1 MNNSGLEE
9 LFEFLRFPSISAQ
22 TNHGQDM
29 RDCAEWLVAKLRKIG
44 LEARAAETP
53 GHPVVIGKSA
63 RDPGKRTVLIYGHYD
78 VQPPEPLEAWASPPF
93 EPEIR
98 NGRIFA
104 RGSTDNKGQI
114 FAHILGVEEAL
125 RDGALPVNVIF
136 LIEGEEEVGS
146 GNLPDFLEKHREDLA
161 CDVIAIS
168 DTGMAADG
176 YPTLSYALRGVA
188 AMEVKVTGPSH
199 DLHSGVYGGA
209 VVNPAAAAARL
220 IASLHDDQGRVAI
233 EGFYDSVKDPAG
245 WEREAAAASPL
256 RDADIASQAGVSELD
271 GEQGFSA
278 VERIGARPTAE
289 INGLGGG
296 YQGEGSKTVIPSEA
310 FFKITFRL
318 VPDQTPEEILRLA
331 QAHFEKRKPAGVRLE
346 ITPGHGGAPYFFDP
360 NSPDGLAARRAL
372 ESVFGKKPALMRE
385 GGSIPILTTF
395 QQKLDCDSLL
405 LALASPDCRAHAP
418 DENFPVENFQAG
430 IRLNR
435 ALLEELARVEPL
447 IDTKIH

>member
-1 MNNSGLEE
+1 MNNSRLEE

-22 TNHGQDM
+22 SSHGQDM

-44 LEARAAETP
+44 LEARTEETP

-63 RDPGKRTVLIYGHYD
+63 PDPGKRTVLIYGHYD
-78 VQPPEPLEAWASPPF
+78 VQPPEPLEAWSSPPF

-146 GNLPDFLEKHREDLA
+146 GNLPDFLESHREELA

-209 VVNPAAAAARL
+209 VVNPATAAARL

-233 EGFYDSVKDPAG
+233 EGFYDSVKDPAA

-318 VPDQTPEEILRLA
+318 VPDQNPEEILRLA

-360 NSPDGLAARRAL
+360 NSHDGLAARRAL

-395 QQKLDCDSLL
+395 QQKLGCDSLL